1 MTFRYIL
8 RDWVCKLSVDIRF
21 VMVLMLSVLT
31 ITPCSALLFA
41 QGNST
46 GGIRDQNMGIL
57 KGSPVMPHYKK
68 HIITIKN
75 GLPSNE
81 VRNVFQD
88 RFGMIWI
95 MTGAGICRYDGL
107 TVRPLRT
114 PASEYFKPL
123 RESVTSCVQDSTG
136 AIWFATRDG
145 LFRLLPKTGE
155 WCSYLRDTLL
165 FANSVYVKS
174 LHCDSEGILWIGTA
188 GGLLQYNRSQNR
200 CIVVFP
206 ELIGKNIYGIQSDND
221 KRLWFEC
228 SDESYFVSYNVPTK
242 TLTMLKN
249 IDSQNRHIYHHSS
262 LDKGIITSTI
272 SPITT
277 TIQPP
282 IQVQAVITNN
292 STKYQ
297 TKPLNVPAFQQC
309 FIKGVSVTIY
319 SKDDKGYYW
328 LYVKDYAANKYH
340 TGLYCVHE
348 TAEDLPAVPIIS
360 GKILGFLRDRKGI
373 IWVGSLK
380 SGLTM
385 LLPTSMN
392 KLADRA
398 IIGDVQSSLTDSRGR
413 LWCGSRLGLFIRDID
428 VPAGGN
434 WRQIPV
440 RTPGGSKHS
449 VVVSGVKEIISPT
462 KYPRDGQR
470 QILCATSEGL
480 YRFDEASKMC
490 LPLPAFERSVVQK
503 YGRLPL
509 QRMVVDSRGDL
520 WLYVPLRGLLHCS
533 AQGELKH
540 YWKQGLLKGDIP
552 SEPIRSIAEDSR
564 GTIWLAM
571 IQHTLRYNAQTES
584 FEPVIPKLLAP
595 THSSRTDGGS
605 FALGNNLLS
614 TWLISSTFLPL
625 PQKFQHNFFERNA
638 QEPHAQERGSQMK
651 VGEPEKEKST
661 FLVNYKSIGLT
672 LFSASASS
680 TQATIES
687 LPINQLQT
695 FDGITSFCS
704 TQGQY
709 WWTIYNNSLYRCE
722 STQLFT
728 NPTTNPYPITL
739 ILDDNA
745 PEQVFSSSNG
755 DAQTNNVGS
764 LNITQ
769 GGSLLVDYFGD
780 LIGIN
785 PKKARSCNDT
795 AHVLIAAWYRN
806 DSLMTDIPESGD
818 TVNLPRESSFAID
831 CGVLSFYRPGR
842 HRLEYYLEGL
852 DAQWQ
857 KMQRNE
863 DRLLRYTNLMPG
875 EYQLRIR
882 TRSEDGT
889 ESDNYFTLFLIVPTP
904 FWQLWYVAGSGGLM
918 VFAGMMLLA
927 QFIERQRT
935 TRLLE
940 ELEVKRQQE
949 LKQERQEREVQHL
962 RHLTSELQLKTLR
975 LQMDPHF
982 IFNALSMIQD
992 LVLHNVMQGVDAISI
1007 FSDLLRQTLL
1017 QSEHNTVSVYEEIRL
1032 LERYVDLEI
1041 LRARGAFDYYIDC
1054 FPNDGSIDWRHST
1067 IPSFIIQPFVEN
1079 AIRHGIRPMLQ
1090 NDASQGSA
1098 QVQRRGAIRVSIQHQ
1113 ANEGESYLHCTIE
1126 DNGIGRAESFRRKQ
1140 RRYEHSPNK
1149 EHLSVSTAI
1158 TSERLALLQ
1167 AMYKIQLVVT
1177 YEDLTDTI
1185 TGSSCGTRV
1194 AIDIPCNIVIPLQAV
1209 SSESDTQTK
1218 PLSSSS
1224 GTSI

>member
-319 SKDDKGYYW
+319 SKDDKVYYW

-348 TAEDLPAVPIIS
+348 TAEDLPAEPIIS

-373 IWVGSLK
+373 IWVGSLN
-380 SGLTM
+380 SGVTM
-385 LLPTSMN
+385 LLPTSMD

-614 TWLISSTFLPL
+614 T
-625 PQKFQHNFFERNA
+625 
-638 QEPHAQERGSQMK
+638 
-651 VGEPEKEKST
+651 
-661 FLVNYKSIGLT
+661 
-672 LFSASASS
+672 
-680 TQATIES
+680 
-687 LPINQLQT
+687 
-695 FDGITSFCS
+695 
-704 TQGQY
+704 
-709 WWTIYNNSLYRCE
+709 
-722 STQLFT
+722 
-728 NPTTNPYPITL
+728 
-739 ILDDNA
+739 
-745 PEQVFSSSNG
+745 
-755 DAQTNNVGS
+755 
-764 LNITQ
+764 
-769 GGSLLVDYFGD
+769 
-780 LIGIN
+780 
-785 PKKARSCNDT
+785 
-795 AHVLIAAWYRN
+795 
-806 DSLMTDIPESGD
+806 
-818 TVNLPRESSFAID
+818 
-831 CGVLSFYRPGR
+831 
-842 HRLEYYLEGL
+842 
-852 DAQWQ
+852 
-857 KMQRNE
+857 
-863 DRLLRYTNLMPG
+863 
-875 EYQLRIR
+875 
-882 TRSEDGT
+882 
-889 ESDNYFTLFLIVPTP
+889 
-904 FWQLWYVAGSGGLM
+904 
-918 VFAGMMLLA
+918 
-927 QFIERQRT
+927 
-935 TRLLE
+935 
-940 ELEVKRQQE
+940 
-949 LKQERQEREVQHL
+949 
-962 RHLTSELQLKTLR
+962 
-975 LQMDPHF
+975 
-982 IFNALSMIQD
+982 
-992 LVLHNVMQGVDAISI
+992 
-1007 FSDLLRQTLL
+1007 
-1017 QSEHNTVSVYEEIRL
+1017 
-1032 LERYVDLEI
+1032 
-1041 LRARGAFDYYIDC
+1041 
-1054 FPNDGSIDWRHST
+1054 
-1067 IPSFIIQPFVEN
+1067 
-1079 AIRHGIRPMLQ
+1079 
-1090 NDASQGSA
+1090 
-1098 QVQRRGAIRVSIQHQ
+1098 
-1113 ANEGESYLHCTIE
+1113 
-1126 DNGIGRAESFRRKQ
+1126 
-1140 RRYEHSPNK
+1140 
-1149 EHLSVSTAI
+1149 
-1158 TSERLALLQ
+1158 
-1167 AMYKIQLVVT
+1167 
-1177 YEDLTDTI
+1177 
-1185 TGSSCGTRV
+1185 
-1194 AIDIPCNIVIPLQAV
+1194 
-1209 SSESDTQTK
+1209 
-1218 PLSSSS
+1218 
-1224 GTSI
+1224 